1 MRDELKIIVGISRI
15 PDKEKGAIGA
25 FFFWCY

>member
-1 MRDELKIIVGISRI
+1 MRDELKIIAGIYRI

-25 FFFWCY
+25 FFFWC